1 MPEAFSLDGGR
12 VFFAVKRDNDMRLLN
27 SRHIYALAVCLGL
40 GLSAISLKPV
50 EAQSLSEHLVDVPP
64 CKVMNWSLVTDAV
77 NVRVDHL
84 DYGRLRLVPIEL
96 TTGASGAL
104 RRAAV
109 TLRFSVNCHVPYL
122 VKVRSLAGSFRHCGH
137 DAWPPE
143 AFLSHA
149 PYNVEVS
156 LENSERPVIAI
167 DHAGASGFRTTQV
180 TPPEVVSIHAAGDA
194 SRATAYSDFRSR
206 GEARVEIKLDMPADP
221 EQRTIPKGTLA
232 DTLEVAFVNADSQ
245 ANTPYRLFLNH
256 GGPHEKR
263 CERHAS

>member
-1 MPEAFSLDGGR
+1 L
-12 VFFAVKRDNDMRLLN
+12 FAVKWDNDMRLLN
-27 SRHIYALAVCLGL
+27 SKHGYALAMCLSL
-40 GLSAISLKPV
+40 GLSTISLKPV
-50 EAQSLSEHLVDVPP
+50 EAQGLTKLLAHVPP

-77 NVRVDHL
+77 NMRVDQL
-84 DYGRLRLVPIEL
+84 DYDRLRLVPIEL
-96 TTGASGAL
+96 TTDASGAL

-109 TLRFSVNCHVPYL
+109 TLHFSVNCHAPYL

-156 LENSERPVIAI
+156 LENSDRPAIDI
-167 DHAGASGFRTTQV
+167 DHAGACGFRTT
-180 TPPEVVSIHAAGDA
+180 PHARPELVSIHAAGHA
-194 SRATAYSDFRSR
+194 SRATAYSGFRSPR
-206 GEARVEIKLDMPADP
+206 EARVEIKLDMPADP

-232 DTLEVAFVNADSQ
+232 DTLEVAFVNADSH